1 LLQQVETVREKK
13 MANKEMEYRFLG
25 RSGLR
30 VSALSYG
37 AWVTFGQQI
46 SDDVAVELLRK
57 AYDLGCNFFDNAEV
71 YAGGKAEEAMGRV
84 LQITKWK
91 RSDYVLSTKI
101 FWGGPNPNDQG
112 LSRKHIIEGLN
123 ASLKRLQVEYVDIVF
138 AHRPDKYT
146 PMEET
151 VRAFNRV
158 IEDGKAF
165 YWGTSEWSASDI
177 REAHRIADRLDLIHP
192 IVEQPQYNMFH
203 RKRFESEYA
212 QLYQEYGMGTT
223 IWSPLASGLLTGK
236 YKNLTDLPSDSR
248 LASKNTNEGTW
259 LLSQVEKD
267 EGINGLEEKD
277 TGKIFN
283 KLNIL
288 RPLAHDLGMTLPQ
301 LGIAWCLKN
310 RDVSTVIT
318 GASKVSQ
325 LEENFQALK
334 LAPKLTPEILAKID
348 DILGNKPTPPP
359 TFRRNAGYGF

>member
-1 LLQQVETVREKK
+1 
-13 MANKEMEYRFLG
+13 LG

-46 SDDVAVELLRK
+46 DDNLALELMKK
-57 AYDLGCNFFDNAEV
+57 AFDLGCNFFDNAEV
-71 YAGGKAEEAMGRV
+71 YAGGKAEETMGRV
-84 LQITKWK
+84 LKLAGWK

-101 FWGGPNPNDQG
+101 FWGGPNANDQG

-123 ASLKRLQVEYVDIVF
+123 YSCLRLGVDYVDIVF
-138 AHRPDKYT
+138 AHRPDKFT

-165 YWGTSEWSASDI
+165 YWGTSEWSAQDI

-192 IVEQPQYNMFH
+192 IVEQPQYNLFH

-212 QLYQEYGMGTT
+212 PLYQEYGMGTT

-236 YKNLTDLPSDSR
+236 YKSLNDLPEDTR
-248 LASKNTNEGTW
+248 LGNKTTREGTW
-259 LLSQVEKD
+259 LLGQVQQD
-267 EGINGLEEKD
+267 EGINGLEEKV
-277 TGKIFN
+277 TSKIFD

-288 RPLAHDLGMTLPQ
+288 RPLATDLGMTLPQ
-301 LGIAWCLKN
+301 LGLAWCLKN
-310 RDVSTVIT
+310 PDVSTVIT
-318 GASKVSQ
+318 GASKIVQ
-325 LEENFQALK
+325 LEENFQALQ
-334 LAPKLTPEILAKID
+334 LSAKLTPEVMAKID
-348 DILGNKPTPPP
+348 EILGNKPAPPP
-359 TFRRNAGYGF
+359 TFRRNPGFGF